1 MKKALGWFS
10 LFSFLF
16 GFGLAAQAADDK
28 PAYGMQ
34 VGTIVVPAGLNEKE
48 IQRGIMEGGASEDFI
63 VKSKDDNKVVL
74 YREDGKWVF
83 LLTFVYDTGEIQIY
97 SKTVRAG
104 EVKNPERQVKA
115 LKKVILQK
123 LNTTA
128 VLK

>member
-1 MKKALGWFS
+1 
-10 LFSFLF
+10 
-16 GFGLAAQAADDK
+16 
-28 PAYGMQ
+28 
-34 VGTIVVPAGLNEKE
+34 
-48 IQRGIMEGGASEDFI
+48 
-63 VKSKDDNKVVL
+63 VL